1 MRLLAIRFALALAAT
16 LTSNA
21 DAAMWVHMTLEPARP
36 QVDEPARLSVLTYY
50 LTELRCDADPL
61 AKRIPHSDWHPPLS
75 SVVAEVST
83 PEGQTTRVALERN
96 STDPSHWDADL
107 RFNSVGSWT
116 IRVVEPGFSQN
127 NAEDCAGA
135 RLQVEVG
142 LSSGPGPSNTTPIE
156 SSPLLALGI
165 SSVLALSLAL
175 LLGRRRRTA

>member
-1 MRLLAIRFALALAAT
+1 MKTLAIGFALALAA
-16 LTSNA
+16 LLPSNA

-61 AKRIPHSDWHPPLS
+61 AERIPHSDWHPPLS
-75 SVVAEVST
+75 SVVAEVAG
-83 PEGQTTRVALERN
+83 PEGQTTRIALERN
-96 STDPSHWDADL
+96 SKDPSYWDADL
-107 RFNSVGSWT
+107 RFKSVGNWT

-142 LSSGPGPSNTTPIE
+142 LLSGLGPSKATPVE
-156 SSPLLALGI
+156 SSPVLALGI
-165 SSVLALSLAL
+165 SSVLALSLAV